1 MVYEK
6 ARNKPPILYLCLDLM
21 ECDLDTVIQNKQID
35 ITPSKI
41 QLILKQILKALH
53 YLEGLNVAHRDIKPS
68 NILINESGEVKLADF
83 GLAKKLKKLSTVKV
97 VTLWYRA
104 PELILGIRGYSPK
117 VDVWSV
123 GCLAAELLL
132 RKPLFEDQHNETQL
146 MDKIFRLMGTPDV
159 CGWEDE
165 LNQDTKSYS

>member
-6 ARNKPPILYLCLDLM
+6 TRNKPPILYLCLDLM
-21 ECDLDTVIQNKQID
+21 ECDLNNVIQNKQID
-35 ITPSKI
+35 MTPSKI

-104 PELILGIRGYSPK
+104 P
-117 VDVWSV
+117 
-123 GCLAAELLL
+123 
-132 RKPLFEDQHNETQL
+132 
-146 MDKIFRLMGTPDV
+146 
-159 CGWEDE
+159 
-165 LNQDTKSYS
+165 

>member
-1 MVYEK
+1 M
-6 ARNKPPILYLCLDLM
+6 
-21 ECDLDTVIQNKQID
+21 
-35 ITPSKI
+35 
-41 QLILKQILKALH
+41 LKQILKALH

-104 PELILGIRGYSPK
+104 PELLLGVRGYSPK

-132 RKPLFEDQHNETQL
+132 RKPLFKEQQSET
-146 MDKIFRLMGTPDV
+146 
-159 CGWEDE
+159 
-165 LNQDTKSYS
+165 